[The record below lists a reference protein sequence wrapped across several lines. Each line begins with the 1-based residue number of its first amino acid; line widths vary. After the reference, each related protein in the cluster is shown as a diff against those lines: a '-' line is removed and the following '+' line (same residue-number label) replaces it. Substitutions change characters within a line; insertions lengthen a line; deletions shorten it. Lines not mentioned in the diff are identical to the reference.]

1 MMNLNT
7 CCTCASSPLTHIS
20 LDRIGAACCFG
31 SWLLLDHYPGVH
43 SIHPAMTAQQGWCAT
58 RRSKDQH
65 GMHCKPVH
73 KYMCL
78 HNMLPPSSLPPFLLQ
93 PPQPHPPYPQPPLG
107 GWPIM
112 RRSKKCPCF
121 ACHAAGAISEP
132 QVIAQFLTL
141 LAGGLGVSY
150 TLDRWAGHEFPTLLC
165 LATFGSF
172 ISYIYSA
179 PPLKLKQSGWIG
191 NYALGSSY
199 IALPWWAGQ
208 VSHFLLCLQMQLTR
222 P

>member
-1 MMNLNT
+1 M
-7 CCTCASSPLTHIS
+7 
-20 LDRIGAACCFG
+20 
-31 SWLLLDHYPGVH
+31 LLLPGQSQLFDH
-43 SIHPAMTAQQGWCAT
+43 
-58 RRSKDQH
+58 
-65 GMHCKPVH
+65 
-73 KYMCL
+73 
-78 HNMLPPSSLPPFLLQ
+78 
-93 PPQPHPPYPQPPLG
+93 
-107 GWPIM
+107 
-112 RRSKKCPCF
+112 
-121 ACHAAGAISEP
+121 AGAISEP
-132 QVIAQFLTL
+132 QVVAQFLTL

-208 VSHFLLCLQMQLTR
+208 VLSSIHTSIQYAVWETNMCMLTYR
-222 P
+222 LDAWSCAFCCVKNKDMHLDIWA